1 MEGHINAGHSYNF
14 SACSANDLRI
24 DLRTGGRLLH
34 PQLGQSSSKELMMVS
49 SKGFIPLSPPVMV
62 NTTKNH

>member
-14 SACSANDLRI
+14 SACSANDLR
-24 DLRTGGRLLH
+24 TVGRLLH